1 MEIWS
6 KLRILL
12 LAVTL
17 GCVVVVF
24 LNAIQKQS
32 FKKPKLEEI
41 RSEVYIDEL
50 QKTEITSQ
58 SEIFLVT

>member
-1 MEIWS
+1 METWS

-24 LNAIQKQS
+24 LNVLQKQS

-41 RSEVYIDEL
+41 RSEVYIDQL
-50 QKTEITSQ
+50 QPTEITSQ
-58 SEIFLVT
+58 PILDF

>member
-12 LAVTL
+12 LVVTL

-24 LNAIQKQS
+24 LNALQKQP

-50 QKTEITSQ
+50 HTTEITSQ
-58 SEIFLVT
+58 T